1 LYNDFAFG
9 EDEISHEGEHGMKKR
24 KIPKGLKRTLQGLPL
39 AGAAITAILP
49 QQRLGQQFIML
60 IVFLW
65 IQVFFITEVLL
76 AGK

>member
-1 LYNDFAFG
+1 LYNGFAFG
-9 EDEISHEGEHGMKKR
+9 VLKVRRVGETRMKKK
-24 KIPKGLKRTLQGLPL
+24 KIPRSLKRTLQGLPL

-76 AGK
+76 AGR